1 MSVLSPSPPRDA
13 VSLSNDG
20 GRLDGRSFKVFWDP
34 QCELDHP
41 TWVQAGRK
49 LGALGRGGQ
58 WWLGDWLLYGAF
70 RWGQKY
76 AEAARVTGYDAGSL
90 RNMAWIASQFPP
102 PRRRASLTWCHH
114 AAVAGLSL
122 AEQERWL
129 ELVSAERLTVADLRA
144 ALRTE
149 RAHREQAAASPA
161 VPAAAAA
168 PSASVADTSPEAVAQ
183 VICPHCGGDVPLP
196 QSTSRSLA
204 VAEVGAAR

>member
-13 VSLSNDG
+13 VALSHDA
-20 GRLDGRSFKVFWDP
+20 GRVDGRSFKVFWDP

-41 TWVQAGRK
+41 TWAQAGRK

-58 WWLGDWLLYGAF
+58 WWLGDWLLYGTF

-76 AEAARVTGYDAGSL
+76 AEAARITGYDAGSL

-114 AAVAGLSL
+114 AAVAGLDP

-129 ELVSAERLTVADLRA
+129 DLVASERLTVADLRA
-144 ALRTE
+144 TLRAE
-149 RAHREQAAASPA
+149 RARPERPRREHAAVVASAERAAQQA
-161 VPAAAAA
+161 
-168 PSASVADTSPEAVAQ
+168 TAQ
-183 VICPHCGGDVPLP
+183 VTCPHCGGEVPLP
-196 QSTSRSLA
+196 SEASRSPTA
-204 VAEVGAAR
+204 VEAWAAR